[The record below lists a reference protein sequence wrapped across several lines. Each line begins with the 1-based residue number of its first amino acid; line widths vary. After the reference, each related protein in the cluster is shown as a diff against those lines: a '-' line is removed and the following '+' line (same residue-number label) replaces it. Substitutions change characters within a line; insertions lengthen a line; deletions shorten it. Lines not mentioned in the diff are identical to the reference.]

1 MGRLG
6 PLTSQALGR
15 SPYDDVVQGE
25 GPPGSPSSLEQEYDE
40 RGRPV
45 NSDTKRMNRDIIRAH
60 NEVMLVIGVAE
71 PENSAAEA
79 QRQAEAARQYN
90 LDQDLIGRRLLFLG
104 GVLETVGIW
113 GVNGMRNRILLYKQY
128 ARVPFHGLYELQRSQ
143 QPWGPYFRTGLGSF
157 VASCALGQVSF
168 VVPSIAQYLSTYVQ
182 LHLELFHFF
191 QRTGIAPSSRSLPSW
206 RFFIPGTSDSPIPI
220 PHLPTSFSRE
230 GLLQWIGSVALGT
243 VPFAGFYLFTMVNRW
258 FMRNLRFFVLQSL
271 PRPYNPPKRRQP
283 LREIQPPQPP
293 PVASTTVS
301 LPPPAEVAVEH
312 QPQTGPDGSRVEPA
326 GNENPA
332 HPPDVPGY
340 PPGHP
345 GHPPGHPP
353 PPPSNPPR
361 ADPVRRQSLVSV
373 REDEF
378 ASDDE
383 EQDGVSATL
392 ISFDVEATESTDTTM
407 PGVWSAELRPNVSDL
422 RALAGQEPRYRD
434 NALARLPSI
443 LAADTLSLSLGRFIM
458 APLESLVL
466 VKIARGYM
474 LRHGMSVDGV
484 HEIAFWDGSWTRM
497 VNVLGLELVL
507 LLIHGEMWGFV
518 CVLADYFR
526 SSEEEWKERN
536 GFGPPA
542 EEEEELLDELLE

>member
-25 GPPGSPSSLEQEYDE
+25 GPPGPPSSLQQEYDE

-45 NSDTKRMNRDIIRAH
+45 NPETKRINRDIIRAH

-71 PENSAAEA
+71 PENNAAEA
-79 QRQAEAARQYN
+79 QRQVEVTRQYN

-113 GVNGMRNRILLYKQY
+113 GVNGMRQRILLYKQY
-128 ARVPFHGLYELQRSQ
+128 ARVPFHELYELQRSQ
-143 QPWGPYFRTGLGSF
+143 QSWSSYFGSGLASF
-157 VASCALGQVSF
+157 IASCALGQVSF

-191 QRTGIAPSSRSLPSW
+191 QRTGIVSSSRFLPSW

-230 GLLQWIGSVALGT
+230 GLLQWLGSLALGT
-243 VPFAGFYLFTMVNRW
+243 VPFAGFYLYSVANRW
-258 FMRNLRFFVLQSL
+258 FMRNLRYFVLQNL
-271 PRPYNPPKRRQP
+271 PRPYNATKRRQP

-301 LPPPAEVAVEH
+301 LPPPAEVAVED
-312 QPQTGPDGSRVEPA
+312 QPRTGHDPSRVESA
-326 GNENPA
+326 VNENVG
-332 HPPDVPGY
+332 HPPALPGY
-340 PPGHP
+340 PPGHLP
-345 GHPPGHPP
+345 LHPPLP

-392 ISFDVEATESTDTTM
+392 ISFDVEATESTDTTT

-422 RALAGQEPRYRD
+422 RSLAGQEPRYRD

-443 LAADTLSLSLGRFIM
+443 LAADTLSLSLGRFVM
-458 APLESLVL
+458 APLESLAL
-466 VKIARGYM
+466 VRVARGYM
-474 LRHGMSVDGV
+474 MRHGMSVEGV
-484 HEIAFWDGSWTRM
+484 HDLAFWDGSWRRM
-497 VNVLGLELVL
+497 VNVLGVELVL
-507 LLIHGEMWGFV
+507 LLIHGEMWGVV
-518 CVLADYFR
+518 CVLADHFR
-526 SSEEEWKERN
+526 ISEEEWKERN
-536 GFGPPA
+536 GIRPQDD
-542 EEEEELLDELLE
+542 EEFDELE